1 MARDEQK
8 SVRRQEIIEKS
19 LDLFIAKGYAATKI
33 SDIAKTVNMSVGLLF
48 HYFDSKEALYE
59 ALIDIGVSGPKS
71 VMDIPFE
78 NSLEFF
84 TKVTHY
90 IVELPKLHLFSVKM
104 FVFMNQAV
112 NSTAV
117 PDRIKEKLSQII
129 NVELCVPIIE
139 RGQAEGTIKD
149 GDPLALSNCFWSA
162 IQGVM
167 ESLALHPEYPTPEA
181 EWLIDIVRRRK
192 E

>member
-1 MARDEQK
+1 MTRDEQK

-19 LDLFIAKGYAATKI
+19 LDLFIAKGYASTKI

-48 HYFDSKEALYE
+48 HYFESKEALYE

-78 NSLEFF
+78 SSLDFF
-84 TKVTHY
+84 TKVTHS
-90 IVELPKLHLFSVKM
+90 IVGLPKLYPFSVKM

-112 NSTAV
+112 NNAAV
-117 PDRIKEKLSQII
+117 PDRIKEKLSQIT
-129 NVELCVPIIE
+129 NVELCVPIIQQ
-139 RGQAEGTIKD
+139 GQAEGTIKD
-149 GDPLALSNCFWSA
+149 GDPLALSICFWSA

-167 ESLALHPEYPTPEA
+167 ETLALHPEYPIPEA
-181 EWLIDIVRRRK
+181 EWLIDIVRRK
-192 E
+192 